1 MSVAVSVTSDSVTC
15 LPLTS
20 PYRFSKA
27 PVSLTDQPH
36 GPSNFTTHLRGQG
49 EALPPAKSVYVTE
62 SVERKS
68 IPSNLD
74 RLYPYIITNLYCPQ
88 QSFHLCTICM
98 ILHNNTA
105 SRARQHMQ
113 TQENSM
119 HLHSLPFVRTH
130 GILTGTRL
138 WGERFSQLL
147 PTTARTWARFISPAS
162 KTTAQC

>member
-20 PYRFSKA
+20 PYR
-27 PVSLTDQPH
+27 LTDQPH

-49 EALPPAKSVYVTE
+49 EAPPPAKSVYVTE

-98 ILHNNTA
+98 ILHNNIA
-105 SRARQHMQ
+105 SRVRQHMQ